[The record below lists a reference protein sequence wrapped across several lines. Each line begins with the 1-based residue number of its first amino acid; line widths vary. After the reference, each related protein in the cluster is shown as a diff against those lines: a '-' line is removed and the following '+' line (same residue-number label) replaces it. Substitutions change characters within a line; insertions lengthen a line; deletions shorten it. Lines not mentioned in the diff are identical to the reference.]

1 MISES
6 TKTGNS
12 KVLVTGATGQ
22 LGWDVVKELKR
33 RGLDCR
39 GTGSKELDITDREAV
54 MRYIQDY
61 QPDAVIHCAAYTA
74 VDKAEDE
81 PEKCR
86 DVNVNGTT
94 YIAEACRAV
103 DAKMI
108 YISTDYVFGDDRDQ
122 PHEVDDSVHPLNV
135 YGQTKWEGEEAV
147 RHILQKY
154 FIVRISWVFGE
165 HGNNFVKTMLR
176 LGQTH
181 KEISVVADQFGA
193 PTYTADLAPLL
204 CDMVQTEKYGTY
216 HACNSGCCSWAELA
230 EEIFRQAHMDVK
242 VRHITTEEY
251 STKARRPKNSRLS
264 THALAAQGFATLPPW
279 EDAVQ
284 RLLRHIIEMQDGG
297 PEISASVGFN
307 T

>member
-1 MISES
+1 MKRIGEEMM
-6 TKTGNS
+6 

-22 LGWDVVKELKR
+22 LGWDVMKELKKR
-33 RGLDCR
+33 NIECC

-54 MRYIQDY
+54 MRFIEDY
-61 QPDAVIHCAAYTA
+61 RPDAVIHCAAYTA

-86 DVNVNGTT
+86 DVNVNGTA
-94 YIAEACRAV
+94 YIAEACRMV
-103 DAKMI
+103 DAKMV
-108 YISTDYVFGDDRDQ
+108 YISTDYVFGDDGDK
-122 PHEVDDSVHPLNV
+122 PHEVDDPVHPLNV

-147 RHILQKY
+147 RRTLQKY

-181 KEISVVADQFGA
+181 KEITVVADQFGA

-204 CDMVQTEKYGTY
+204 CDMIETDKYGTY
-216 HACNSGCCSWAELA
+216 HACNGGCCSWAEFA

-242 VRHITTEEY
+242 VIPIRTEEY
-251 STKARRPKNSRLS
+251 PTKARRPKNSRLS
-264 THALAAQGFATLPPW
+264 MTQLKGAGLIPRKSQ
-279 EDAVQ
+279 V
-284 RLLRHIIEMQDGG
+284 EMLEWKNILKQFID
-297 PEISASVGFN
+297 I
-307 T
+307 

>member
-1 MISES
+1 MKI
-6 TKTGNS
+6 
-12 KVLVTGATGQ
+12 LVTGATGQ
-22 LGWDVVKELKR
+22 LGWDVVKELKKR
-33 RGLDCR
+33 NIECR
-39 GTGSKELDITDREAV
+39 GVGSKDLNITDKEAV
-54 MRYIQDY
+54 FAYIRAY

-81 PEKCR
+81 PEQCR
-86 DVNVNGTT
+86 DVNVNGTA
-94 YIAEACRAV
+94 YIAEACREI

-108 YISTDYVFGDDRDQ
+108 YISTDYVFGDDGDR
-122 PHEVDDSVHPLNV
+122 PHEVNDPVHPLNV

-147 RHILQKY
+147 RRILRKY

-204 CDMVQTEKYGTY
+204 CDMVQTDKYGTY
-216 HACNSGCCSWAELA
+216 HACNSGCCSWAEFA

-242 VRHITTEEY
+242 VKHITTEEY
-251 STKARRPKNSRLS
+251 PTKARRPKNSRLS
-264 THALAAQGFATLPPW
+264 MRSLGNAEFRRLIEW
-279 EDAVQ
+279 ETAVRCSINQ
-284 RLLRHIIEMQDGG
+284 LKIIAIILL
-297 PEISASVGFN
+297 
-307 T
+307 

>member
-1 MISES
+1 MKI
-6 TKTGNS
+6 
-12 KVLVTGATGQ
+12 LVTGATGQ
-22 LGWDVVKELKR
+22 LGWDVVKELKKR
-33 RGLDCR
+33 NIECR
-39 GTGSKELDITDREAV
+39 GVGSKDLDITDKEAV
-54 MRYIQDY
+54 FAYIRAY

-86 DVNVNGTT
+86 DVNINGTA
-94 YIAEACRAV
+94 YIAEACREI

-108 YISTDYVFGDDRDQ
+108 YISTDYVFGDDGDR
-122 PHEVDDSVHPLNV
+122 PHEVDDPVHPLNV

-147 RHILQKY
+147 RHTLQKY

-204 CDMVQTEKYGTY
+204 CDMVQTDKYGTY
-216 HACNSGCCSWAELA
+216 HACNGGCCSWAEFA

-242 VRHITTEEY
+242 VKHIATEEY
-251 STKARRPKNSRLS
+251 PTKARRPKNSRLS
-264 THALAAQGFATLPPW
+264 MRSLAESG
-279 EDAVQ
+279 
-284 RLLRHIIEMQDGG
+284 LLM
-297 PEISASVGFN
+297 PEEWRKAAMNYLSK
-307 T
+307 

>member
-1 MISES
+1 MKI
-6 TKTGNS
+6 
-12 KVLVTGATGQ
+12 LVTGATGQ
-22 LGWDVVKELKR
+22 LGWDVVKELKKR
-33 RGLDCR
+33 NIECR
-39 GTGSKELDITDREAV
+39 GVGSKDLNITDKEAV
-54 MRYIQDY
+54 FAYIRAY

-81 PEKCR
+81 PEQCR
-86 DVNVNGTT
+86 DVNVNGTA
-94 YIAEACRAV
+94 YIAEACREI

-108 YISTDYVFGDDRDQ
+108 YISTDYVFGDDGDR
-122 PHEVDDSVHPLNV
+122 PHEVNDPVHPLNV

-147 RHILQKY
+147 HRILRKY

-204 CDMVQTEKYGTY
+204 CDMVQTDKYGTY
-216 HACNSGCCSWAELA
+216 HACNSGCCSWAEFA

-242 VRHITTEEY
+242 VKHITTEEY
-251 STKARRPKNSRLS
+251 PTKARRPKNSRLS
-264 THALAAQGFATLPPW
+264 MRSLGNAEFRRLIEW
-279 EDAVQ
+279 ETAVRCSINQ
-284 RLLRHIIEMQDGG
+284 LKIIAIILL
-297 PEISASVGFN
+297 
-307 T
+307 

>member
-1 MISES
+1 MKI
-6 TKTGNS
+6 
-12 KVLVTGATGQ
+12 LVTGATGQ
-22 LGWDVVKELKR
+22 LGWDVVKELKKR
-33 RGLDCR
+33 NIECR
-39 GTGSKELDITDREAV
+39 GVGSKDLNITDKEAV
-54 MRYIQDY
+54 FAYLRAY

-81 PEKCR
+81 PEQCR
-86 DVNVNGTT
+86 DVNVNGTA
-94 YIAEACRAV
+94 YIAEACREI

-108 YISTDYVFGDDRDQ
+108 YISTDYVFGDDGDR
-122 PHEVDDSVHPLNV
+122 PHEVNDPVHPLNV

-147 RHILQKY
+147 RRILRKY

-204 CDMVQTEKYGTY
+204 CDMVQTDKYGTY
-216 HACNSGCCSWAELA
+216 HACNSGCCSWAEFA

-242 VRHITTEEY
+242 VKHITTEEY
-251 STKARRPKNSRLS
+251 PTKARRPKNSRLS
-264 THALAAQGFATLPPW
+264 MRSLGNAEFRRLIEW
-279 EDAVQ
+279 ETAVRCSINQ
-284 RLLRHIIEMQDGG
+284 LKIITIILL
-297 PEISASVGFN
+297 
-307 T
+307 

>member
-1 MISES
+1 M
-6 TKTGNS
+6 

-22 LGWDVVKELKR
+22 LGWDVMQELKKR
-33 RGLDCR
+33 NIECC

-54 MRYIQDY
+54 MRFIEAYR
-61 QPDAVIHCAAYTA
+61 PDAVIHCAAYTA

-86 DVNVNGTT
+86 DVNVNGTA

-103 DAKMI
+103 DAEMV
-108 YISTDYVFGDDRDQ
+108 YISTDYVFGDDGDK
-122 PHEVDDSVHPLNV
+122 PHEVDDPVHPLNV

-147 RHILQKY
+147 RRTLRKY

-204 CDMVQTEKYGTY
+204 CDMSKTDKYGTY
-216 HACNSGCCSWAELA
+216 HACNSGCCSWAEFA
-230 EEIFRQAHMDVK
+230 EEIFKDAHMDVK
-242 VRHITTEEY
+242 VIPIRTEAY
-251 STKARRPKNSRLS
+251 PTKARRPKNSRMSMQELNVMGFS
-264 THALAAQGFATLPPW
+264 ALENW
-279 EDAVQ
+279 EDAVK
-284 RLLRHIIEMQDGG
+284 
-297 PEISASVGFN
+297 SFV
-307 T
+307 

>member
-1 MISES
+1 MKRIGEEMM
-6 TKTGNS
+6 

-22 LGWDVVKELKR
+22 LGWDVMKELKKR
-33 RGLDCR
+33 NIECC

-54 MRYIQDY
+54 MRFIEAYR
-61 QPDAVIHCAAYTA
+61 PDAVIHCAAYTA

-86 DVNVNGTT
+86 DVNVNGTA

-103 DAKMI
+103 DAKMV
-108 YISTDYVFGDDRDQ
+108 YISTDYVFGDDGDK
-122 PHEVDDSVHPLNV
+122 PHEVDDPVHPLNV

-147 RHILQKY
+147 RRTLQKY

-181 KEISVVADQFGA
+181 REIAVVADQFGA

-204 CDMVQTEKYGTY
+204 CDMIETDKYGTY
-216 HACNSGCCSWAELA
+216 HACNRGYCSWAEFA

-242 VRHITTEEY
+242 VISIRTEEY
-251 STKARRPKNSRLS
+251 STKAVRGHNSRMDIVDLS
-264 THALAAQGFATLPPW
+264 VFGIIKLIPW
-279 EDAVQ
+279 EQALQKFLKKEKRNEFD
-284 RLLRHIIEMQDGG
+284 
-297 PEISASVGFN
+297 
-307 T
+307 